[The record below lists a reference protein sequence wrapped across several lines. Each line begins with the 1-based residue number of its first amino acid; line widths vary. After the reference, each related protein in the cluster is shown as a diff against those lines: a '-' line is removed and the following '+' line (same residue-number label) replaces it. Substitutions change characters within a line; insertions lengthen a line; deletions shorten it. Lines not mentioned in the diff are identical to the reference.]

1 MHQVAQ
7 EDVLRALKKFK
18 RLAKQDLLASPQ
30 MSDPNFW
37 EQQATARRAVY
48 EELMVEVETEG
59 VEPAYREAKM
69 RYRALPLLASSD
81 HSNPRL
87 HGEEQALEM
96 FFTILGISNAELDEM
111 KALRAAGGI
120 NGAAH
125 SMSSVKSTGEQ
136 LAMGA
141 GGA

>member
-18 RLAKQDLLASPQ
+18 RLAKQDLLASQ
-30 MSDPNFW
+30 LMADPEFW
-37 EQQATARRAVY
+37 EQQAIARRAVY
-48 EELMVEVETEG
+48 EELMLKVENEG

-69 RYRALPLLASSD
+69 RYLALPLLASDD
-81 HSNPRL
+81 HTNPKL

-96 FFTILGISNAELDEM
+96 FFTILGVSSAELDEWR
-111 KALRAAGGI
+111 ALRAAGGAD
-120 NGAAH
+120 GAAQNAG
-125 SMSSVKSTGEQ
+125 SINVSGEE